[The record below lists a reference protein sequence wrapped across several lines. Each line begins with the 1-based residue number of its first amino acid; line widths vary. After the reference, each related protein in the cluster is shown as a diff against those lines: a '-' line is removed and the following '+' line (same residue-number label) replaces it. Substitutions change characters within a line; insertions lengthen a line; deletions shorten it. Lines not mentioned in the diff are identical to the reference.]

1 MAERPW
7 GILLRKSIADI
18 IKEHKRAFIAGTAVC
33 AAALGVGFFV
43 PVRIEVK
50 QTGTLHQ
57 HTALTESDFTVQT
70 STLFGIKHD
79 ANDYKVIW
87 DGWTEEQQ
95 EAVIEQVSQASLSDI
110 DEEVSEFDTGLEEY
124 ARKKNKNII
133 TADEIRASSA
143 ADDKS
148 SDADVD
154 KKVKDDKPA
163 DPTDSANA
171 ENPEAESSSAESGS
185 DAASTGKPDSSVQS
199 QDESREDQLV
209 VTGDTVTEYTIS
221 KGKLTDTVTVD
232 AVPVSE
238 IRAFY
243 DGVVYYMG
251 VPDTENIRAELVYE
265 DGAKVAISCTA
276 DEPGAI
282 EAKTDIPVHTEYGD
296 TVCSIVPVELTET
309 TAKYQGKVYSGDTA
323 EAVDVAVTATFAD
336 GHTEEVTASEFVG
349 DAVVNDTGDF
359 VVKSIYGET
368 NVQIAPIPITGAS
381 IEVPNLLYE
390 EDMLDVDIITLTY
403 ADGKTKDIGKGEYEL
418 GAEASLPLT
427 AGKNDIPFLY
437 NGKMYIFTVDVL
449 HDTEIR
455 RARMRYADEIAT
467 AEYSHLSDTIMVT
480 VNRYT
485 KPEYSYLLTHI
496 IIDDPSQIHAG
507 LSNDNYGGE
516 RETPSSAAQRL
527 GWVVG
532 INGSNFDYS
541 TNTPTM
547 ADAKIKNGQMM
558 PDSKAVANGMEICL
572 TNSGNLFSPKQGMS
586 INDLLR
592 MGVTDTWCC
601 GDTLLISNGEA
612 VNVGIQSLDYRYP
625 RTAIGM
631 VRPCEYYLITAGTSG
646 YSGGMTYDEVR
657 DTLTALN
664 CGFGKCLDGGGS
676 STLIFENQML
686 NTPATGSER
695 PVTDFLYFTE

>member
-7 GILLRKSIADI
+7 GILLRKSIKDI
-18 IKEHKRAFIAGTAVC
+18 FKKYKRAFIAGTAVC

-57 HTALTESDFTVQT
+57 HTALTESDFAVQT
-70 STLFGIKHD
+70 STLFGIKHN
-79 ANDYKVIW
+79 AEDYKVLW
-87 DGWTEEQQ
+87 EGWTEEQQ
-95 EAVIEQVSQASLSDI
+95 EAAIEQFGQVTLGDI
-110 DEEVSEFDTGLEEY
+110 DEESSESDTGLEEY
-124 ARKKNKNII
+124 ARKKNKNIV
-133 TADEIRASSA
+133 TADDIRAASEEDNARKAGADKNAKDAENAESSG
-143 ADDKS
+143 ADK
-148 SDADVD
+148 
-154 KKVKDDKPA
+154 
-163 DPTDSANA
+163 A
-171 ENPEAESSSAESGS
+171 ENPETEKASSQSGTDAVSAGKLESSAK
-185 DAASTGKPDSSVQS
+185 DQAASGND
-199 QDESREDQLV
+199 RLV

-221 KGKLTDTVTVD
+221 KGNFTDTVTVD
-232 AVPVSE
+232 AVPVKE
-238 IRAFY
+238 IRASY
-243 DGVVYYMG
+243 DGKVYFMG
-251 VPDTENIRAELVYE
+251 VPDTENIHAELVYE
-265 DGAKVAISCTA
+265 DGAKAAVSCTA
-276 DEPGAI
+276 EATGAVAT
-282 EAKTDIPVHTEYGD
+282 ETDIPVHTEFGD
-296 TVCSIVPVELTET
+296 TVCHIIPVELEKT
-309 TAKYQGKVYSGDTA
+309 TAKYRGKVYSGDTA
-323 EAVDVAVTATFAD
+323 EAENVTVTAEFAD
-336 GHTEEVTASEFVG
+336 GHTEEVTAAEFVG
-349 DAVVNDTGDF
+349 DAFVNDSGDY

-368 NVQIAPIPITGAS
+368 DVHIDPVQISSAS
-381 IEVPNLLYE
+381 IEVPGILYE
-390 EDMLDVDIITLTY
+390 EDMLDVDIITLEY
-403 ADGKTKDIGKGEYEL
+403 EDGKTRNIGKGEYQL

-427 AGKNDIPFLY
+427 AGTNEIPFLY

-485 KPEYSYLLTHI
+485 QPEYTYLLTHI

-516 RETPSSAAQRL
+516 RETPSSAAKRL

-547 ADAKIKNGQMM
+547 ADAKIKNGMMM
-558 PDSKAVANGMEICL
+558 PDSRPVANGMEICL
-572 TNSGNLFSPKQGMS
+572 TSSGNLFSPQQGMS

-631 VRPCEYYLITAGTSG
+631 VRPCEYYIITAGTSG
-646 YSGGMTYDEVR
+646 YSNGMTYDEVR
-657 DTLTALN
+657 DTLMALD

-676 STLIFENQML
+676 STLIFENQLL
-686 NTPATGSER
+686 NSPATGSER